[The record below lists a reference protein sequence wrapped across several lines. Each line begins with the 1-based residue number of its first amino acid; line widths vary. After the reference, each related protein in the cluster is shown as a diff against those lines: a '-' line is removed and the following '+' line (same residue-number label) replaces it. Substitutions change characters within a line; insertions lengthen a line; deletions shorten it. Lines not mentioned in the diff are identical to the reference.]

1 VIDEPEA
8 TPPLLESKIPKGNR
22 PAVHTFKENSK
33 GVAIP
38 GKAEAKANAIAVRKA
53 SRQPDYQPT
62 EEDAFNIAADA
73 FNRGKLENSHVISAE
88 YNPKTGK
95 WTIGESGKV
104 PENMSPQLGGWANKT
119 QRKVDSG
126 KIKPH
131 EWLPG
136 NCSEPNALHNSTQ
149 GKSQALEGRIV
160 YTFERNNALLYREM
174 SEGVDGTRSD
184 VTC

>member
-62 EEDAFNIAADA
+62 EEDAFYIVADA
-73 FNRGKLENSHVISAE
+73 LNRGKFIGSQVPSATL
-88 YNPKTGK
+88 NPK
-95 WTIGESGKV
+95 
-104 PENMSPQLGGWANKT
+104 QA
-119 QRKVDSG
+119 
-126 KIKPH
+126 
-131 EWLPG
+131 
-136 NCSEPNALHNSTQ
+136 SEL
-149 GKSQALEGRIV
+149 LER
-160 YTFERNNALLYREM
+160 
-174 SEGVDGTRSD
+174 
-184 VTC
+184 